1 MGILE
6 VKLMDQLLVSMM
18 RFSTAVTLFGIQ
30 QMESAMNTVTGSE
43 NFKDSL
49 DKFRTA
55 LDDFSEAVGKEIDK
69 SKRETLDSITRAC
82 EDTLKRAMDGMN
94 ENMTDPREA
103 LNTAAD
109 LMKKA
114 TDSLSDWM
122 NLDRSS
128 KSSDSTKDSA

>member
-1 MGILE
+1 
-6 VKLMDQLLVSMM
+6 MDQLLVSMM

-69 SKRETLDSITRAC
+69 GKRETLDSITRAC

-109 LMKKA
+109 MMKKA
-114 TDSLSDWM
+114 TDSLADWM
-122 NLDRSS
+122 NLEKSS